1 MRFVKR
7 VASYAC
13 LAVGVLAFESAAA
26 QNWVEYRNPE
36 LGFGINFPVE
46 PIAEDIEYVSPAGE
60 TLPAHVFTAL
70 EGDSQYSVT
79 VVDYAEHLNE
89 QHVAIVQSAD
99 AVRAS
104 GEVVH
109 EVFGDLDEVYGVQFF
124 IVEADDRQV
133 LSTIYFF
140 NERLYIIRGSV
151 PPNAAHPV
159 QFQQSLGIYN
169 ADGSR
174 PNGAGQ
180 NPDRLARQRAYEE
193 QQRQLQQQEQ

>member
-1 MRFVKR
+1 MRFVTR
-7 VASYAC
+7 VVHYAS
-13 LAVGVLAFESAAA
+13 LAIGVLAFESAAA
-26 QNWVEYRNPE
+26 QNWVEYRNLE

-46 PIAEDIEYVSPAGE
+46 PTSEDIEYVSPAGE
-60 TLPAHVFTAL
+60 TLRAHLFTAL
-70 EGDSQYSVT
+70 DGDSQYSVT
-79 VVDYAEHLNE
+79 VVDYAAHLNE
-89 QHVAIVQSAD
+89 QHVAIVQAAD

-109 EVFGDLDEVYGVQFF
+109 EVFGDLDEVYGLQFYV
-124 IVEADDRQV
+124 VEADERQI

-140 NERLYIIRGSV
+140 NERLYIVRGSV

-159 QFQQSLGIYN
+159 QFQQSLGIYY
-169 ADGSR
+169 ADGTR